1 MDAQAS
7 HISLIPSITKS
18 KFVFFDTLRILRNPV
33 EYLAYL
39 AKQGAPLVTLN
50 LMGKKYHVLQHPEF
64 IKHVLQE
71 NHRIYYKPGQ
81 KLFRL
86 FLGEGLS
93 TAIGPAWLKQRRT
106 MAPAFHKQKLEMMT
120 ELINEETTRF
130 VKKLESLP
138 DHSTVNV
145 THEVLKL
152 TMSVISRALF
162 NDPLNGE
169 ISKMI
174 HTLEDLASF
183 GAAWMKSPVKIPTDW
198 PTPANIRYRKNV
210 KIFDSIIFGIINRRR
225 SSQDRVEHH
234 DLLDLLLNHYDD
246 ETGAPLSDKLL
257 RDEVTTMFMAGHE
270 TTAQTLSWILYH
282 LALQKDIQKTL
293 KDEGQKLYGYGIPT
307 FSNLS
312 EMHYTKQVVN
322 EALRHYPSIWAISR
336 IPSVT
341 DVINGY
347 QINAG
352 ETVLLNIYG
361 LHHHPAYWSHPDDFN
376 PSHFNPD
383 ISERRPPHAF
393 IPFGAGPRMCLGSH
407 FAMMVMQIV
416 ISRVACA
423 FEFDPTSNIKP
434 EIEPNISLRV
444 KGGIY
449 LKIRKI
455 ESTTPASP
463 PDRS

>member
-1 MDAQAS
+1 MDPHAS
-7 HISLIPSITKS
+7 HISPKPSITKS
-18 KFVFFDTLRILRNPV
+18 KSVFFDTLRILRNPV
-33 EYLAYL
+33 EYLAFL
-39 AKQGAPLVTLN
+39 AKQGAPGVTLN
-50 LMGKKYHVLQHPEF
+50 LLGKKYHILQHPEF
-64 IKHVLQE
+64 TKHVLQE
-71 NHRIYYKPGQ
+71 NHRSYYKPGH

-86 FLGEGLS
+86 ILGEGLTS
-93 TAIGPAWLKQRRT
+93 ANGPAWLKQRRT

-130 VKKLESLP
+130 LKRLESLP

-145 THEVLKL
+145 TREVVQL

-169 ISKMI
+169 INKMI
-174 HTLEDLASF
+174 YTLEDLASF
-183 GAAWMKSPVKIPTDW
+183 GTAWMKSPVKIPTSW
-198 PTPANIRYRKNV
+198 PTPANIRFRKNV
-210 KIFDSIIFGIINRRR
+210 KIFDNIIFGIINRRR

-282 LALQKDIQKTL
+282 VAVQKDIQKKL
-293 KDEGQKLYGYGIPT
+293 NDEGQKLYGDGTPT
-307 FSNLS
+307 FNNLS

-322 EALRHYPSIWAISR
+322 EALRHYPSIWAIAR
-336 IPSVT
+336 IASVKDT
-341 DVINGY
+341 INGY

-352 ETVLLNIYG
+352 ENVLVNIYG
-361 LHHHPAYWSHPDDFN
+361 LHHHPAYWSHPDLFN
-376 PSHFNPD
+376 PSHFDPGV
-383 ISERRPPHAF
+383 SEMRPTHAF

-407 FAMMVMQIV
+407 FALMVMQIV

-423 FEFDPTSNIKP
+423 FEFDTVSDTLP
-434 EIEPNISLRV
+434 EIEPNITLRV
-444 KGGIY
+444 KGGMY
-449 LKIRKI
+449 LKIRKTA
-455 ESTTPASP
+455 STTPTSP
-463 PDRS
+463 PARS